1 MGQLQ
6 RATQA
11 VVSGLYDFLSASDV
25 TMKTLFLLLGVHL
38 AVSCAAA
45 EDVQDAEPVVNGRP
59 MSYWLRTW
67 AERTSEYSQRAEA
80 EKAFKQA
87 GTNVIPYLLSQLTAA
102 DGPLARENPN
112 DPDSVEE
119 VRQALNLEDGA
130 QAALRIMGS
139 CVTSAIPQL
148 ITLLSSTNHRAVYA
162 AAWILSDLGP
172 QGTDVLVR
180 AFSSTNK
187 HAREVVPHVLRHMAR
202 QASRTNLWPH
212 FSVLFSSLDTLP
224 MEKAFDISAA
234 IVDSVVSE
242 FIGGLQSTNKD
253 TRYVCITVLERMGAS
268 AQGAIPEL
276 PRLTKDP
283 SPSVRRAAAE
293 ALRRLQ
299 QSDTWVPD
307 YSVFD
312 SLLNTNRNDRSEP

>member
-1 MGQLQ
+1 
-6 RATQA
+6 
-11 VVSGLYDFLSASDV
+11 
-25 TMKTLFLLLGVHL
+25 MKTLLLLLGVHL
-38 AVSCAAA
+38 ALSSTAA
-45 EDVQDAEPVVNGRP
+45 EDLKDAEPVINGRP
-59 MSYWLRTW
+59 MSYWLRIW
-67 AERTSEYSQRAEA
+67 AERTSKYSQRAEA
-80 EKAFKQA
+80 EEVFKQA
-87 GTNVIPYLLSQLTAA
+87 GTNAIPYLLSQLTVA
-102 DGPLARENPN
+102 DTALAREKPN

-119 VRQALNLEDGA
+119 VRQALNVEAGA

-148 ITLLSSTNHRAVYA
+148 ITLLGSTNYRAANA

-172 QGTDVLVR
+172 QGMEVLVR
-180 AFSSTNK
+180 ALSSTNK
-187 HAREVVPHVLRHMAR
+187 HAREVVPHVLRYMAN

-234 IVDSVVSE
+234 IVNSVVSE
-242 FIGGLQSTNKD
+242 FIDGLQSTNKD

-268 AQGAIPEL
+268 AQGAIPTL
-276 PRLTKDP
+276 QRLTNDP

-299 QSDTWVPD
+299 QSDAWVPD
-307 YSVFD
+307 YSVFEP
-312 SLLNTNRNDRSEP
+312 LFNTNRNDARRP